1 MPMATTVPL
10 SPTPATMPK
19 CISIATQIAR
29 RKPSSMVQR
38 HDHFEVAGT
47 EWETA
52 TRLVAWEL
60 GRLDGKLGGAER
72 ETTTSSVARSR
83 RRR

>member
-1 MPMATTVPL
+1 
-10 SPTPATMPK
+10 
-19 CISIATQIAR
+19 
-29 RKPSSMVQR
+29 MVQR

-52 TRLVAWEL
+52 TRLVAWEW

>member
-1 MPMATTVPL
+1 
-10 SPTPATMPK
+10 
-19 CISIATQIAR
+19 
-29 RKPSSMVQR
+29 MVQR
-38 HDHFEVAGT
+38 MTQVADAG
-47 EWETA
+47 ETA

-83 RRR
+83 SRR